1 MRHWE
6 MNCTDCIS
14 HPRSANDLQQVEIV
28 GGFEH
33 LTLTIVRRFFIK
45 FVHQVLTKRLIWQER
60 LDKVFKSAIHFAVVA
75 PGWHVVLTYVAVDH
89 TEVKF
94 PSCSPYYGHSPHLWT
109 RVFALLLSN
118 RSCEYT
124 FVNTSFFRLPDGLF
138 INLKNRFLWPP
149 ALGPKAAPLKRLKC
163 PTAPAWAVAFSMAD
177 EDRHPK
183 WV

>member
-1 MRHWE
+1 

-75 PGWHVVLTYVAVDH
+75 PG
-89 TEVKF
+89 
-94 PSCSPYYGHSPHLWT
+94 
-109 RVFALLLSN
+109 
-118 RSCEYT
+118 
-124 FVNTSFFRLPDGLF
+124 
-138 INLKNRFLWPP
+138 
-149 ALGPKAAPLKRLKC
+149 
-163 PTAPAWAVAFSMAD
+163 
-177 EDRHPK
+177 
-183 WV
+183 